1 MHVENPLRML
11 RSGHLPMVKTR
22 SRTATIP
29 SASHLKAVERR
40 STPECAEISRS
51 GKILHFYHAQ
61 IIINR
66 VL

>member
-29 SASHLKAVERR
+29 TASHSKAVERR
-40 STPECAEISRS
+40 STPECSEISKS
-51 GKILHFYHAQ
+51 GKFFHVLIKYRA
-61 IIINR
+61 IN
-66 VL
+66 LDF